1 MKSARSHTYTEA
13 QETIGPESPANQS
26 SMNSE
31 HTLPQQLVKL
41 PALRS
46 SISRKKKKKKKR
58 EKDFSL
64 FSFLP
69 GFPIIDQNSLPLGY
83 LLTLSSLL
91 NFHII
96 RIPPTSCVHLSH
108 VTIAINMT
116 ISSLYSPKRRCIPIF
131 PHIHI

>member
-46 SISRKKKKKKKR
+46 SISIKKKKKKGKR
-58 EKDFSL
+58 LLFVQFSTR
-64 FSFLP
+64 FSY
-69 GFPIIDQNSLPLGY
+69 N
-83 LLTLSSLL
+83 
-91 NFHII
+91 
-96 RIPPTSCVHLSH
+96 
-108 VTIAINMT
+108 
-116 ISSLYSPKRRCIPIF
+116 
-131 PHIHI
+131 